1 MLQARAF
8 LGGYMPVALHIQS
21 TAPSTPHHKNTRLTV
36 SLQHP
41 INPTGRLFDLPSLKP
56 TSTSCA
62 IESIL

>member
-21 TAPSTPHHKNTRLTV
+21 TAPSTPPPHKNTRLTV

-41 INPTGRLFDLPSLKP
+41 INPTRRLFVTLLP
-56 TSTSCA
+56 
-62 IESIL
+62 